1 MNIPAVI
8 LPSVPLRENTGGGDA
23 QRKKGNNLQQ
33 GVVPLNSSEE
43 EDMFDGIHH
52 PQTKRGRIN
61 RAPTAATVG
70 SSGKVAVAASLGG
83 AKGKAAGA
91 PAAPVVAD
99 VNNASAKEYA
109 RVISHLSTSSVC
121 ASSSHVQLWMR
132 VPLTLNAPQAF
143 QLLLARCDH
152 SPNVGCMVYI
162 SQRLDAA
169 DLPAVVRALHAFVGG
184 GNVRAVS

>member
-33 GVVPLNSSEE
+33 GVVLLNSSEE

-70 SSGKVAVAASLGG
+70 SSGKVAVAALLGG
-83 AKGKAAGA
+83 AK
-91 PAAPVVAD
+91 
-99 VNNASAKEYA
+99 
-109 RVISHLSTSSVC
+109 LL
-121 ASSSHVQLWMR
+121 Q
-132 VPLTLNAPQAF
+132 PLEILELL
-143 QLLLARCDH
+143 QLLQL
-152 SPNVGCMVYI
+152 
-162 SQRLDAA
+162 
-169 DLPAVVRALHAFVGG
+169 LHLL
-184 GNVRAVS
+184 